1 VGRMRS
7 VDLNGATI
15 RILPVVKGLV
25 SEEEVVTEAMRSFSP
40 DAVGISISK
49 EDLAGLRRKED
60 YDRYEPSVLEVAY
73 GNCLAAFGK
82 VRIPPP
88 CYVRALDLCYEGGV
102 HIIPIDMN
110 EEEYSEAYCENVG
123 ALDLMK
129 ESFFSKGADR
139 KKFDFSSP
147 AEFAIDWDRKVN
159 RSKGFR
165 TLVRMRERHMAEVL
179 AAMTGKYKKILA
191 VVECERAK
199 GIEEALEESVRLP
212 EPPAR
217 IV

>member
-1 VGRMRS
+1 MRNVS
-7 VDLNGATI
+7 LNGATVC
-15 RILPVVKGLV
+15 ILPVVKGLL
-25 SEEEVVTEAMRSFSP
+25 SEEDVVAEAMRTFNP
-40 DAVGISISK
+40 DAVGISISR

-60 YDRYEPSVLEVAY
+60 YDKYEPSVLEVAY

-88 CYVRALDLCYEGGV
+88 CYVRALDLCDEGGV
-102 HIIPIDMN
+102 HIVPIDMN

-147 AEFAIDWDRKVN
+147 AEFAIDWDGKVN
-159 RSKGFR
+159 RSKGFK
-165 TLVRMRERHMAEVL
+165 TLVRMRERHMAEAL
-179 AAMTGKYKKILA
+179 AGMTRKYRKILA

-199 GIEEALEESVRLP
+199 GVEETLLESSQG
-212 EPPAR
+212 
-217 IV
+217 